1 MAATFGGLILAIIMI
16 RISRPK
22 LYVDW
27 ILIGI
32 AYLRLGLMLMRDPLL
47 SSRTLFAFFYVLL
60 AASAL
65 LTLWI
70 GATLAAGVNGA
81 SWLVAAG
88 LTNLFCSAMA
98 VFSHFLTFIP
108 LPDTILAVDLLLL
121 GIAIAGVGI
130 SLDRSALR

>member
-32 AYLRLGLMLMRDPLL
+32 AYLGLGLMLMRDPLL
-47 SSRTLFAFFYVLL
+47 SSRTLFAFFCVLL

-70 GATLAAGVNGA
+70 GATLAAGVRRCG
-81 SWLVAAG
+81 
-88 LTNLFCSAMA
+88 
-98 VFSHFLTFIP
+98 
-108 LPDTILAVDLLLL
+108 LL
-121 GIAIAGVGI
+121 GSQG
-130 SLDRSALR
+130 